1 MTEGPK
7 LLSILKKLNAHFK
20 PPKQEII
27 EEEPNRLKND
37 DDDQIRHQILQHYQ
51 LLQQYQDN
59 PQSAEFLKI
68 KELFVDPLIDF
79 FLEKNQERLGGNF
92 DKEKERKQRSAIK
105 AMLEG
110 KHLQGE
116 TGLGKDSVILPIVA
130 IIESLTSPSHQ
141 VILSSAKDEKVKE
154 YPDTLNFFINFLP
167 EEIRPEISFLEKEG
181 KDSLAQED
189 IEEINAIKKEM
200 FLEVVEGKNGYKKE
214 TLDRIRN
221 AYWKNRFLRGIEQ
234 PQSEKT
240 DTQTSQKPVI
250 TVAYERDL
258 VFKFAQ
264 DSDSFSSS
272 SPRIFLDEAHIPYD
286 RNTPYV
292 VNAGIEFPTFEGLKE
307 SIENWILA
315 RLINERLADN
325 DFVIKN
331 GQLEVEE
338 SKKGEIFKSFFQ
350 PIDEDKISSLA
361 QTIIENFGLSEDK
374 KNIVIGYIKNFL
386 TEIQQLSS
394 KTTLSEEELLP
405 EVDNYINRFQARIE
419 DILMLIP
426 LARFKKGHFYVLEDN
441 QEKVRDEYTGTLLPS
456 HQFMPLLTTVIGAVN
471 NQFVIPSYDE
481 IAICQTHYQTFIYW
495 LRDKITF
502 SSGTLLVSTE
512 KGLIKGPFAHFIEN
526 ITGREIYYFPSAE
539 SKNPPSPYYF
549 EKQDESFET
558 AFKISS
564 DRQQPTL
571 IVCFN
576 ENDAQALKEKF
587 SSSQKRVVLLSSL
600 SSEEEENS
608 AYQQLANGEID
619 IVISS
624 GKAAEGVDIKK
635 QDGQFP
641 NLHVMIFGLPPSRLK
656 LRQTLGRRRA
666 QGDDFSW
673 ILTKDHLGEAISSQS
688 SSVSIFSSPKK
699 YLERILSQL
708 ENNNGKQIPLKK
720 ALEFIQSLERLRIQ
734 NDEYIIFIDR
744 LSKLFQEHILDTLE
758 KKAKEKDISYFV
770 FGLPSEF
777 FSHFVSAFYTSL
789 TTEELTKLFDQK
801 NYFFN
806 KAFKDENLL
815 QHPLLEPLRKVF
827 FSEEYLSLVQ
837 FTLDSINSTIANDL
851 ISQPEIVM
859 IGPPVPNYDSKTSNE
874 QPIGILQDKL
884 KEGDVVILKEGYV
897 AILKDGKLY
906 FLKEPNNE
914 IGIQI
919 NDEIPLFLQLIPLK
933 SINGQELFILFFL
946 KPK

>member
-1 MTEGPK
+1 MTEKKPNNSLSFIIQK
-7 LLSILKKLNAHFK
+7 LETHFK
-20 PPKQEII
+20 SQKPQKLFKEKPT
-27 EEEPNRLKND
+27 EEEPTKLKNYY
-37 DDDQIRHQILQHYQ
+37 QILQ
-51 LLQQYQDN
+51 QYKD
-59 PQSAEFLKI
+59 PQSAEFLAT
-68 KELFVDPLIDF
+68 KELFIDYLIDF
-79 FLEKNQERLGGNF
+79 FLNKNRERLGDNF
-92 DKEKERKQRSAIK
+92 DEEKEKKQKSAIK

-130 IIESLTSPSHQ
+130 IIESLTFSSKQ

-154 YPDTLNFFINFLP
+154 YPRTLSFFIDCLP

-189 IEEINAIKKEM
+189 IEEINAIKRDM
-200 FLEVVEGKNGYKKE
+200 FLEVVEGKNGYEKE
-214 TLDRIRN
+214 TLDKIRN
-221 AYWKNRFLRGIEQ
+221 TYWKNRLLRGIEQ

-240 DTQTSQKPVI
+240 GTQISQKPVI

-258 VFKFAQ
+258 VFQFAQ
-264 DSDSFSSS
+264 DPDSFSSS

-292 VNAGIEFPTFEGLKE
+292 VNTGIEFPTFEGLKE

-315 RLINERLADN
+315 RLINERLDDN

-331 GQLEVEE
+331 GQLEIEE

-350 PIDEDKISSLA
+350 PIDDNKISSLA

-394 KTTLSEEELLP
+394 KTTLSEKELLP
-405 EVDNYINRFQARIE
+405 EVDNDINRFQARIE

-426 LARFKKGHFYVLEDN
+426 LARFKKGHFYVLKDN

-456 HQFMPLLTTVIGAVN
+456 HKFNPLLATVIGAVN
-471 NQFVIPSYDE
+471 DRFVIPSYDE

-495 LRDKITF
+495 LKDKITF

-549 EKQDESFET
+549 EKQNEAFE
-558 AFKISS
+558 AVLKISNEK
-564 DRQQPTL
+564 QQPNL

-587 SSSQKRVVLLSSL
+587 SSSQKKVVLLSSL

-619 IVISS
+619 IIISS
-624 GKAAEGVDIKK
+624 GKAAEGIDIKK

-673 ILTKDHLGEAISSQS
+673 ILTKDHLEEAISSQIS
-688 SSVSIFSSPKK
+688 NVSIFSSSKK

-708 ENNNGKQIPLKK
+708 ERNNGKQIPLNK

-744 LSKLFQEHILDTLE
+744 LSKLFQKHILE
-758 KKAKEKDISYFV
+758 KAKEKDISYFV

-777 FSHFVSAFYTSL
+777 FSHFVSALYTSL
-789 TTEELTKLFDQK
+789 TTEDLAKLFDQK

-827 FSEEYLSLVQ
+827 FSEEYLSFVQ
-837 FTLDSINSTIANDL
+837 STIDSINSTIAKDL
-851 ISQPEIVM
+851 IYQPEIVM
-859 IGPPVPNYDSKTSNE
+859 IGPPVPNYNLNTSNK
-874 QPIGILQDKL
+874 QPISILQGKL
-884 KEGDVVILKEGYV
+884 EGYVVILKDDIHFLQKSNGMG
-897 AILKDGKLY
+897 IL
-906 FLKEPNNE
+906 
-914 IGIQI
+914 I
-919 NDEIPLFLQLIPLK
+919 NDQTSPSFQLIPLHK
-933 SINGQELFILFFL
+933 YIDGQELFILFFL
-946 KPK
+946 NKNN